1 MKAAKKAW
9 KAKRADRSAVAV
21 QDNQEESDNRD
32 RAIEILPAGKY
43 RCGVHR
49 MAAEK
54 EDRDE
59 RAGQSIPEDRDNQ
72 GDQDN
77 RDRVEDPAR

>member
-1 MKAAKKAW
+1 LKAAKKAW

-32 RAIEILPAGKY
+32 RGWENTNA
-43 RCGVHR
+43 GVHR